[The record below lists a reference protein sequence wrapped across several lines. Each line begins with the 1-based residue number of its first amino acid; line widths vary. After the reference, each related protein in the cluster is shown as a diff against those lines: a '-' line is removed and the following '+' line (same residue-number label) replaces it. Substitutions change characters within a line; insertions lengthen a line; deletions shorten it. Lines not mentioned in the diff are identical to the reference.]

1 MLMFPCKDKRPLV
14 TNWQE
19 LATDSE
25 AQYLK
30 WSAQYPGCDWGVKTG
45 EGLVVLD
52 FDVKSGGMETF
63 KSFES
68 SLPSTFKVKTKNGGL
83 HLYFSTEKPLRNK
96 VGLLPGMDV
105 RGEGGYVI
113 AAGSDGYKAMNDLDE
128 EGFAPLPAFI
138 ESLLEEKPVSTLSV
152 GTVGEGGRNHYLAQ
166 VAGKLQKFGLLTI
179 EGLEAI
185 NERDCNPPL
194 ALSEVEAICNSVTR
208 YEIENPIESKEVY
221 VKSSS
226 LMAEFKDYLSNPN
239 KVIGFPT
246 GMAGIDYMLGGGV
259 RPGEVLGVLA
269 PNKVGKSSFTH
280 KIIHNWIEQG
290 CKVGYA
296 SRELTPSSEVIP
308 NLLSI
313 SMATNVLTAKNLDFD
328 KASEL
333 LNKWELYFSTE
344 FGHFPLEE
352 METWMRSLHSLG
364 VKHFLLDH
372 MHHAVDDEDYK
383 IIAKF
388 ARKLKSLVKEL
399 DVAFILV
406 IQPTKLSPDQRVNF
420 NAIRGGAAVGQ
431 AIDALLTLE
440 REKDPQTG
448 RALDVTKV
456 TLDIARHKLA
466 KPGTIYL
473 QYDRNTMD
481 FIEVEMQ
488 MDGKDDEGRNI
499 QLDRPIIIGKTIKYE
514 V

>member
-1 MLMFPCKDKRPLV
+1 MNFKTFPCKDKRPLV

-25 AQYLK
+25 SQYLTWYK
-30 WSAQYPGCDWGVKTG
+30 QYPGCDWGVKTG
-45 EGLVVLD
+45 DGLVVLD
-52 FDVKSGGMETF
+52 FDVKSGGMETYQGI
-63 KSFES
+63 KD
-68 SLPSTFKVKTKNGGL
+68 SLPETFTVKTKNGGL
-83 HLYFSTEKPLRNK
+83 HLYYQTNKAVRNK

-105 RGEGGYVI
+105 RADGGYVI
-113 AAGSDGYKAMNDLDE
+113 AAGSDGYKAQNSLEE
-128 EGFAPLPAFI
+128 EGIRPLPAFI
-138 ESLLEEKPVSTLSV
+138 ESLLEEKPISTLSV
-152 GTVGEGGRNHYLAQ
+152 GNVGEGGRNHYLAQ
-166 VAGKLQKFGLLTI
+166 VAGKLQKFGLLTP

-185 NERDCNPPL
+185 NDRDCNPPL
-194 ALSEVEAICNSVTR
+194 PGYEVTNIFESVSR
-208 YEIENPIESKEVY
+208 YSVEVTLDTSTPY
-221 VKSSS
+221 VKSSD
-226 LMAEFKDYLSNPN
+226 LMAEFKDYISNPN
-239 KVIGFPT
+239 KVIGEPT
-246 GMAGIDYMLGGGV
+246 GIAGVDHMLGGGV

-280 KIIHNWIEQG
+280 KIIHNWLEKG
-290 CKVGYA
+290 HKVGYA

-313 SMATNVLTAKNLDFD
+313 TLKTNVLTCKDLDYVR
-328 KASEL
+328 AGEL
-333 LNKWELYFSTE
+333 LNKWELYFSKD

-352 METWMRSLHSLG
+352 MEEWLRALHALG

-372 MHHAVDDEDYK
+372 MHHAVDDEDFK

-399 DVAFILV
+399 DIAFILV
-406 IQPTKLSPDQRVNF
+406 IQPTKLGPDQKVNF

-440 REKDPQTG
+440 REKDPETG
-448 RALDVTKV
+448 RQLDVTKV

-473 QYDRNTMD
+473 QYDRETMD
-481 FIEVEMQ
+481 FIEVEIQ
-488 MDGKDDEGRNI
+488 KDGQDDEGRKI
-499 QLDRPIIIGKTIKYE
+499 MLDRPIIMSKNIN
-514 V
+514 